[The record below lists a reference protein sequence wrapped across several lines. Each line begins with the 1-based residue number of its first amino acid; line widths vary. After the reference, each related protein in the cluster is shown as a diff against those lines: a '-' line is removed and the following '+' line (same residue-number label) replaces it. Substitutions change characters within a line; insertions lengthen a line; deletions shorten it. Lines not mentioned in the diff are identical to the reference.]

1 MPDLTQYLLYGLL
14 ALVFTIAVLW
24 LYNRREARRKHAM
37 DLAALMNQ
45 WGLVWFA
52 GLYEDYA
59 VGDYSGLA
67 HRVREIVK
75 AVRSDQAMVEQLWD
89 AAKKVAVYA
98 AENDKT
104 KADELRKILGVVSVV
119 SAGNTGAKTTSV

>member
-14 ALVFTIAVLW
+14 ALIATVAVLW
-24 LYNRREARRKHAM
+24 MYNRRESRRKHAL
-37 DLAALMNQ
+37 DLASLMNQ

-59 VGDYSGLA
+59 VGDYSGIA

-75 AVRSDQAMVEQLWD
+75 AVRSDQAMVEKLWD
-89 AAKKVAVYA
+89 ATTKVVTFVAKSDPGKA
-98 AENDKT
+98 AELLAILAPAQKAVDKP
-104 KADELRKILGVVSVV
+104 A
-119 SAGNTGAKTTSV
+119 A

>member
-14 ALVFTIAVLW
+14 ALIATVAVLW
-24 LYNRREARRKHAM
+24 MYNRREARRKHAL
-37 DLAALMNQ
+37 DLASLMNQ

-59 VGDYSGLA
+59 VGDYSGIA

-75 AVRSDQAMVEQLWD
+75 AVRSDQAMVEKLWD
-89 AAKKVAVYA
+89 ATTKVVTFAAKSDPGKA
-98 AENDKT
+98 AELLAILAPAEKAADKP
-104 KADELRKILGVVSVV
+104 A
-119 SAGNTGAKTTSV
+119 A